1 MDSLLPD
8 AIFKDVEDLSECGN
22 THMQAGLYDAAVV
35 VWQQALRLLPPPQAQ
50 WDAALWL
57 HASIGDAFRA
67 KGEIA
72 AALDSFQNAA
82 RCADGAVNPFVL
94 FSIGAC
100 NVDSGHEDVA
110 VDPFLRA
117 YMLEGEGIF
126 EGQDLEYI
134 KVLQKRNLI
143 DY

>member
-72 AALDSFQNAA
+72 AALDSFENAA

-110 VDPFLRA
+110 VAPFLRA

-126 EGQDLEYI
+126 EGQDPEYI

>member
-117 YMLEGEGIF
+117 YMLEGEEIF
-126 EGQDLEYI
+126 EGQDPEYI
-134 KVLQKRNLI
+134 KVLRKRNLV
-143 DY
+143 D

>member
-67 KGEIA
+67 KGEIT

-126 EGQDLEYI
+126 EGQDPGYI

>member
-126 EGQDLEYI
+126 EGQDPGYI

>member
-126 EGQDLEYI
+126 EGQDPEYI

>member
-126 EGQDLEYI
+126 EGQDPGYI
-134 KVLQKRNLI
+134 KVLQKRYLI

>member
-1 MDSLLPD
+1 VDSLLPD

-126 EGQDLEYI
+126 EGQDPEYI